1 MKTVNGT
8 SIVEKIK
15 DAHDRNQQFHR
26 GRDKPDVCITDEDL
40 DNLNLDHVDIDP
52 LPQSCIDTCA
62 PIGRKVP
69 LAMACAGA
77 TCFAAI
83 AILVCSLAAFCSF
96 CCCNPTEPPTYVMV
110 RVAIA
115 PDRIYPDR
123 ACLLLQ
129 ATAFNKSCCLINHFT
144 GTYVVAARSNRSRDL
159 GLCCIIRVLEWSRLG
174 PGVLCTSGEIGEH
187 GFNRDSIVDSLQV
200 ENTPSTSHMSGS
212 QQPTGTASYTD
223 PIKQPLMSGSP

>member
-8 SIVEKIK
+8 SIIEKIK

-115 PDRIYPDR
+115 PARIYPDR

-159 GLCCIIRVLEWSRLG
+159 GLCCIRVLACSALLVKLESMASTLTALWIHCRLKMH
-174 PGVLCTSGEIGEH
+174 PRHLTCPARNNQLALPATQTRS
-187 GFNRDSIVDSLQV
+187 SSL
-200 ENTPSTSHMSGS
+200 
-212 QQPTGTASYTD
+212 
-223 PIKQPLMSGSP
+223 